1 VKLGST
7 DEFTVRLF
15 KSPKGHRRNRFRG
28 HDVAC
33 FKPSTK
39 VAAKVTIVGA
49 MKRKS
54 IFKNESQKL
63 DAAFIEAGLPEKV
76 LLVPLDFAKLTHYAC
91 FCDGRGRY
99 VRNAFP
105 VKNNRAGIDYLIDQI
120 ERTRKAR
127 GIRSKQHV
135 IIGGED
141 SASYTCNFMDQLFEQ
156 GYLTVRLNAKEVHQ
170 QAESLDSSTDKT
182 ALRAIAKT
190 MLNRDARL
198 TTGSDQYAELRG
210 LTRQRRRIVHLSTAV
225 KNRIH
230 SHADRLFPGFL
241 SKGSAVAPFSKASL
255 QLMEKSFSA
264 TAVRRRSEKVLTRQ
278 LSGQGVREP
287 ALAAAQLKEQAANAI
302 CADDNSV
309 RLSAQL
315 IAGELRLY
323 QTLQSTLSD
332 LDRECARIL
341 AQLPEAFV
349 LSVKGIGITLCASI
363 FAEIGSLSQVQHCD
377 QINAYAGIVPKVK
390 QTGGPEAPARIG
402 GKRRSF
408 NRALKDYTL
417 QAGNHLYLH
426 GPKELMEDAARR
438 KLQGKAVDTAMA
450 RRFLRIARALTKS
463 HNIYLPTWLRA
474 DQSETDSEERA
485 QYILQTWPDLLI
497 KWKRLGL
504 HHEAFAPEAPLGR
517 WRGIVQEIYDIELPL

>member
-1 VKLGST
+1 M
-7 DEFTVRLF
+7 
-15 KSPKGHRRNRFRG
+15 
-28 HDVAC
+28 
-33 FKPSTK
+33 PSTK
-39 VAAKVTIVGA
+39 VAAVPTIGT

-54 IFKNESQKL
+54 IFRNNSQKL

-91 FCDGRGRY
+91 FCDGRGQY
-99 VRNAFP
+99 IRNAFT
-105 VKNNRAGIDYLIDQI
+105 VKNNRAGIDFLIEQI
-120 ERTRKAR
+120 EKTRKAR
-127 GIRSKQHV
+127 SIRSKQHV

-156 GYLTVRLNAKEVHQ
+156 GYLTVRLNAKEVHK
-170 QAESLDSSTDKT
+170 QAESFDSSTDKT

-190 MLNRDARL
+190 ILNRDARQ
-198 TTGSDQYAELRG
+198 TSGSDPYKELRG

-230 SHADRLFPGFL
+230 THVDRLFPGFL
-241 SKGSAVAPFSKASL
+241 SKDSAVAPFSKASL
-255 QLMEKSFSA
+255 QLMEKAFSA
-264 TAVRRRSEKVLTRQ
+264 AAISRRSERVLTRL
-278 LSGQGVREP
+278 LSGQGMREP
-287 ALAAAQLKEQAANAI
+287 ALAAARLKEQAAKAI
-302 CADDNSV
+302 CADDSSV

-315 IAGELRLY
+315 IAGELCLY

-332 LDRECARIL
+332 LDRESARIL

-349 LSVKGIGITLCASI
+349 ISVKGIGITLCASI
-363 FAEIGSLSQVQHCD
+363 FAELGSLSQVQDCD
-377 QINAYAGIVPKVK
+377 QINGFAGIVPKVK

-408 NRALKDYTL
+408 NRVLKDYTL

-450 RRFLRIARALTKS
+450 RRFLRIARALTKG
-463 HNIYLPTWLRA
+463 HCIYLPASLRV
-474 DQSETDSEERA
+474 DQNELDAEARV
-485 QYILQTWPDLLI
+485 QYILQVWPDLLL

-504 HHEAFAPEAPLGR
+504 HQEAFAPETPLGQ
-517 WRGIVQEIYDIELPL
+517 WREIVQEIYDIELPL